1 MKKLWVMSLV
11 LLLASCSGEIV
22 TEKPI
27 TNLQNETLDAAIE
40 IIAKMREAHGVKN
53 IDGKEITFSFR
64 DKVYSRYSLNN
75 QYGYSRSAL
84 NEEGK
89 MVIDSWRGDDFKRT
103 INNVEVQ
110 ITDKEENTYKNSINS
125 VFYFALL
132 PLSLSDPAVNVE
144 LIGDSKLKGKKY
156 TKLRVTFDEEG
167 GGEDFNDVFI
177 YWMNKETNTMDFL
190 AYQYFTEGGGIRF
203 REAYNP
209 REVGGFLFQDY
220 NNFKPTTGI
229 ELIDMDKAF
238 EMGEMEQVSE
248 IVLED
253 IKVN

>member
-144 LIGDSKLKGKKY
+144 LLGDSKLKGKKY

>member
-27 TNLQNETLDAAIE
+27 TNLQNETVDAAIE

>member
-1 MKKLWVMSLV
+1 MSLV

-40 IIAKMREAHGVKN
+40 IIAKVREAHGVKN

-144 LIGDSKLKGKKY
+144 LLGDSKLKGKKY

>member
-11 LLLASCSGEIV
+11 LLLASCSEEIV

-64 DKVYSRYSLNN
+64 DKVYSRYSFNN

-110 ITDKEENTYKNSINS
+110 ITDKEENAYKNSINS

-144 LIGDSKLKGKKY
+144 LLGDSKLKGKMY
-156 TKLRVTFDEEG
+156 TKFRVTFDEEG
-167 GGEDFNDVFI
+167 GGEDFNDVFV
-177 YWMNKETNTMDFL
+177 YWMNTETNTMDFL
-190 AYQYFTEGGGIRF
+190 AYEYFTEGGGIRF

-209 REVGGFLFQDY
+209 RDVGGFLFQDY

-229 ELIDMDKAF
+229 ELIDMDMAF

>member
-40 IIAKMREAHGVKN
+40 IIAKVREAHGVKN

-89 MVIDSWRGDDFKRT
+89 MVIDSWREDDFKRT
-103 INNVEVQ
+103 IDNVEVQ
-110 ITDKEENTYKNSINS
+110 ITDKEENAYKNSINS

-156 TKLRVTFDEEG
+156 TKFRVTFDEEG

>member
-64 DKVYSRYSLNN
+64 DKVYSRYSFNN

-144 LIGDSKLKGKKY
+144 LLGDSKLKGKKY
-156 TKLRVTFDEEG
+156 TKFRVTFDEEG

>member
-1 MKKLWVMSLV
+1 MSLV

-89 MVIDSWRGDDFKRT
+89 MVIDSWREDDFKRT
-103 INNVEVQ
+103 INNFEVQ
-110 ITDKEENTYKNSINS
+110 ITDKEENAYKNSINS

>member
-1 MKKLWVMSLV
+1 MKKLFIISLV
-11 LLLASCSGEIV
+11 LLLASCSEEIV

-27 TNLQNETLDAAIE
+27 TNLQNESLDAAIE
-40 IIAKMREAHGVKN
+40 IIAKMQKGHGVKN
-53 IDGKEITFSFR
+53 IDGKEIAFSFR
-64 DKVYSRYSLNN
+64 NKVYSRYSFNN
-75 QYGYSRSAL
+75 QYGYSRYGL

-110 ITDKEENTYKNSINS
+110 ITDKEENAYKNSINS

-132 PLSLSDPAVNVE
+132 PLSLSDPAVNIQLLGDVKV
-144 LIGDSKLKGKKY
+144 IGKMY
-156 TKLRVTFDEEG
+156 TKIKVTFNEDG
-167 GGEDFNDVFI
+167 GGEDFKDVFI

-190 AYQYFTEGGGIRF
+190 AYEYFTEGGGIRF
-203 REAYNP
+203 RESFNP
-209 REVGGFLFQDY
+209 RNIGGFLFQDY
-220 NNFKPTTGI
+220 NNFKPSLGI

-238 EMGEMEQVSE
+238 ERGELEQVSE
-248 IVLED
+248 IVLEE

>member
-1 MKKLWVMSLV
+1 MSLV
-11 LLLASCSGEIV
+11 LLLASCSEEIV

-64 DKVYSRYSLNN
+64 DKVYSRYSFNN

-110 ITDKEENTYKNSINS
+110 ITDKEENAYKNSINS

-144 LIGDSKLKGKKY
+144 LLGDSKLKGKKY
-156 TKLRVTFDEEG
+156 TKFRVTFDEEG

-220 NNFKPTTGI
+220 NNFKPITGI

>member
-1 MKKLWVMSLV
+1 MSLV

-144 LIGDSKLKGKKY
+144 LLGDSKLKGKKY

>member
-1 MKKLWVMSLV
+1 MSLV

-64 DKVYSRYSLNN
+64 DKVYSRYSFNN

-89 MVIDSWRGDDFKRT
+89 MVIDFWRGDDFKRT

-144 LIGDSKLKGKKY
+144 LLGDSKLKGKKY
-156 TKLRVTFDEEG
+156 TKFRVTFDEEG

>member
-1 MKKLWVMSLV
+1 MDRQCQQRY
-11 LLLASCSGEIV
+11 A
-22 TEKPI
+22 
-27 TNLQNETLDAAIE
+27 
-40 IIAKMREAHGVKN
+40 
-53 IDGKEITFSFR
+53 
-64 DKVYSRYSLNN
+64 DK
-75 QYGYSRSAL
+75 
-84 NEEGK
+84 
-89 MVIDSWRGDDFKRT
+89 
-103 INNVEVQ
+103 
-110 ITDKEENTYKNSINS
+110 
-125 VFYFALL
+125 
-132 PLSLSDPAVNVE
+132 
-144 LIGDSKLKGKKY
+144 
-156 TKLRVTFDEEG
+156 RVTFDEEG

>member
-11 LLLASCSGEIV
+11 LLLASCSEEMPA
-22 TEKPI
+22 EKPI
-27 TNLQNETLDAAIE
+27 TNVERDTRDLAIE
-40 IIAKMREAHGVKN
+40 IIANMQAAHGVRN
-53 IDGKEITFSFR
+53 LEGKEITFSFR
-64 DKVYSRYSLNN
+64 DKIYTRYSFNN
-75 QYGYSRSAL
+75 TYSYSRSGL

-89 MVIDSWRGDDFKRT
+89 MVIDSWSGDDFKRT

-110 ITDKEENTYKNSINS
+110 ITDKEENAYKNSINS

-144 LIGDSKLKGKKY
+144 LLGDSKLKGKMY
-156 TKLRVTFDEEG
+156 TKFRVTFNEEG

-190 AYQYFTEGGGIRF
+190 AYEYFTEGGGIRF
-203 REAYNP
+203 REAFNT
-209 REVGGFLFQDY
+209 RDVGGFFFQDY
-220 NNFKPTTGI
+220 NNYNPVEGI

-238 EMGEMEQVSE
+238 EMGQMELISE
-248 IVLED
+248 VVLSD
-253 IKVN
+253 IEVN

>member
-1 MKKLWVMSLV
+1 MSLV

-110 ITDKEENTYKNSINS
+110 ITDKEENAYKNSINS

-144 LIGDSKLKGKKY
+144 LLGDSKLKGKKY

>member
-1 MKKLWVMSLV
+1 MSLV

-27 TNLQNETLDAAIE
+27 TNLQNETIDAAIE

-64 DKVYSRYSLNN
+64 DKVYSRYSFNN

-89 MVIDSWRGDDFKRT
+89 MVIDFWRGDDFKRT
-103 INNVEVQ
+103 INNFEVQ
-110 ITDKEENTYKNSINS
+110 ITDKEENAYKNSINS

-144 LIGDSKLKGKKY
+144 LLGDSKLKGKKY

>member
-27 TNLQNETLDAAIE
+27 TNLQNETIDAAIE

-89 MVIDSWRGDDFKRT
+89 MVVDSWREDDFKRT

-110 ITDKEENTYKNSINS
+110 ITDKEENAYKNSINS

-144 LIGDSKLKGKKY
+144 LLGDSKLKGKKY

-238 EMGEMEQVSE
+238 EKLSEVDDMGPDM
-248 IVLED
+248 
-253 IKVN
+253 

>member
-110 ITDKEENTYKNSINS
+110 ITDKEENAYKNSINS

-144 LIGDSKLKGKKY
+144 LLGDSKLKGKKY

>member
-1 MKKLWVMSLV
+1 MKKLWVISFV
-11 LLLASCSGEIV
+11 LLLASCSEEIV

-64 DKVYSRYSLNN
+64 DKVYSRYSFNN
-75 QYGYSRSAL
+75 QYGYSRSGL

-89 MVIDSWRGDDFKRT
+89 MVIDSWSGDDFKRT

-110 ITDKEENTYKNSINS
+110 ITDKEENAYKNSINS

-144 LIGDSKLKGKKY
+144 LLGDSKLKGKMY
-156 TKLRVTFDEEG
+156 TKFRVTFNEEG

-190 AYQYFTEGGGIRF
+190 AYEYFTEGGGIRF
-203 REAYNP
+203 REAFNT
-209 REVGGFLFQDY
+209 RDVGGFFFQDY
-220 NNFKPTTGI
+220 NNFKPNSGI
-229 ELIDMDKAF
+229 ELIDTDKAF
-238 EMGEMEQVSE
+238 EMGAMEVVSD

-253 IKVN
+253 IEVK

>member
-1 MKKLWVMSLV
+1 MKKLFIISLV
-11 LLLASCSGEIV
+11 LLLASCSEEIV

-27 TNLQNETLDAAIE
+27 TNLQNESLDASIE
-40 IIAKMREAHGVKN
+40 IIAKMQKAHGVKN
-53 IDGKEITFSFR
+53 IDGKEIAFSFR
-64 DKVYSRYSLNN
+64 NKVYSRYSFNN
-75 QYGYSRSAL
+75 QYDYSRSAL

-110 ITDKEENTYKNSINS
+110 ITDKEENAYKNSINS

-132 PLSLSDPAVNVE
+132 PLSLSDPAVNIQLLGDVKV
-144 LIGDSKLKGKKY
+144 IGKMY
-156 TKLRVTFDEEG
+156 TKIKVTFNEDG
-167 GGEDFNDVFI
+167 GGEDFKDVFI

-190 AYQYFTEGGGIRF
+190 AYEYFTEGGGIRF

-209 REVGGFLFQDY
+209 RDVGGFLFQDY

>member
-40 IIAKMREAHGVKN
+40 IIAKVREAHGVKN
-53 IDGKEITFSFR
+53 IDGNEITFSFR
-64 DKVYSRYSLNN
+64 DKVYSRYSFNN

-89 MVIDSWRGDDFKRT
+89 MVIDSWREDDFKRT

-110 ITDKEENTYKNSINS
+110 ITDKEENAYKNSINS

-144 LIGDSKLKGKKY
+144 LLGDSKLKGKKY
-156 TKLRVTFDEEG
+156 TKFRVTFDEEG

>member
-11 LLLASCSGEIV
+11 LLLASCSEEITKEETPTKLNKALDAGV
-22 TEKPI
+22 TEVV
-27 TNLQNETLDAAIE
+27 T
-40 IIAKMREAHGVKN
+40 KMQEAHGVKN

-64 DKVYSRYSLNN
+64 DKVYSRYSFNN
-75 QYGYSRSAL
+75 QYGYSRYGL

-110 ITDKEENTYKNSINS
+110 ITDKEENAYKNSINS

-132 PLSLSDPAVNVE
+132 PLSLSDPAVNIQLLGDVKV
-144 LIGDSKLKGKKY
+144 IGKMY
-156 TKLRVTFDEEG
+156 TKIKVTFNEDG
-167 GGEDFNDVFI
+167 GGEDFKDVFI

-190 AYQYFTEGGGIRF
+190 AYEYFTEGGGIRF
-203 REAYNP
+203 RESFNP
-209 REVGGFLFQDY
+209 RNIGGFLFQDY
-220 NNFKPTTGI
+220 NNFKPSPGI

-238 EMGEMEQVSE
+238 EMGELEQVSE